1 MEELNLA
8 DMVED
13 MVILSDHRKLTFR
26 EADDSEG
33 TEEDTIMVQEVVG
46 MAEVVI
52 RVVGRIT
59 HRGRCLCDGMV
70 GFAVVVVEEI
80 GQGRAL
86 CLPFSLGCLVRI
98 NP

>member
-1 MEELNLA
+1 MGELDIA
-8 DMVED
+8 DMVEED
-13 MVILSDHRKLTFR
+13 MVILSGHRKLTFR

-33 TEEDTIMVQEVVG
+33 TEEDTIMVQGVVG

-70 GFAVVVVEEI
+70 GFAVVGEGI
-80 GQGRAL
+80 WSG
-86 CLPFSLGCLVRI
+86 
-98 NP
+98 